1 MKRFIRFILLLS
13 SVALLLFDTTG
24 RLLAAEKPDWV
35 DGPSAEYPE
44 AAYLTGV
51 GSGDTRQRAEDS
63 AYAALARTFRAE
75 IRTTTHER
83 EDFRQTEKGKTIEID
98 RTVDLKNQTEVSTQ
112 KVLEQVRI
120 AERWADP
127 ASKVHYALAVL
138 DRAKSASAL
147 RQKSLDA
154 EMEAREWEAR
164 AKKSTDPLDQARA
177 LHKAL
182 LAARQT
188 EVYDSDLR
196 VIQPGGRGDGL
207 KVSAAALEDQ
217 LKNLLGRSFR
227 VDVQIDGPQ
236 ATAVRDAI
244 LAGLHE
250 KGFSSGGEGD
260 LLIKGKVGLEEADLK
275 DPQWHYLRW
284 TADLTLIQME
294 NQKEFGR
301 IQRSGKEGHLTA
313 KEAERKTLA
322 ALQKEISETVG
333 ETVLNFI
340 YGE

>member
-1 MKRFIRFILLLS
+1 MNRSIRLILFLSSVILLLIN
-13 SVALLLFDTTG
+13 ATG
-24 RLLAAEKPDWV
+24 LLLAAEKPDWV
-35 DGPSAEYPE
+35 DGPSAAYPE
-44 AAYLTGV
+44 ASYLIGV

-63 AYAALARTFRAE
+63 AYAALARVFRAE
-75 IRTTTHER
+75 VRATTHER
-83 EDFRQTEKGKTIEID
+83 EDFRQAEKGKKAEID
-98 RTVDLKNQTEVSTQ
+98 RTVDLQNQTEVSTQ
-112 KVLEQVRI
+112 KALEQVRI

-127 ASKVHYALAVL
+127 VSKVYYALAVL

-164 AKKSTDPLDQARA
+164 AKKAADPLEQARA

-182 LAARQT
+182 LAARRT
-188 EVYDSDLR
+188 EIYESDLR
-196 VIQPGGRGDGL
+196 VIQPTGRGDGM

-217 LKNLLGRSFR
+217 LRTLLNRSFR

-236 ATAVRDAI
+236 AAAVRDAL

-250 KGFSSGGEGD
+250 QGFTRAEDAD

-275 DPQWHYLRW
+275 DPRWHYVRW
-284 TADLTLIQME
+284 TADLTLLQKE
-294 NQKEFGR
+294 GQKEFGR
-301 IQRSGKEGHLTA
+301 IQRSGKEGHLTP
-313 KEAERKTLA
+313 KEADRKALA
-322 ALQKEISETVG
+322 ALQKELSETVG
-333 ETVLNFI
+333 ETVLKLI